1 MEGDL
6 MREPHITVVLWEP
19 SLSHIHSAL
28 DPDRFDTILLFLAR
42 PVRCRTGY
50 NVTWY
55 VKIMSF
61 PPSFL

>member
-1 MEGDL
+1 MANLLISRVGRRGLERQTL
-6 MREPHITVVLWEP
+6 
-19 SLSHIHSAL
+19 LSHLHSAL